1 MSNDVFAT
9 ITNNI
14 VAALETGVA
23 PWIQPWS
30 THRLGASMPLNATTG
45 RPYHGVNALHLWCVA
60 LGRGYV
66 SNGWMTFNQAKNL
79 GGHVRK
85 GEKGTQIIFWRPME
99 KEVVRNGALKKERTM
114 ILRTFTVFN
123 VAQVEGIDPADLR
136 SEADG
141 SVCNDPHAALVEAAE
156 RMGIQV
162 ELGRKFCYR
171 PSSDSIVL
179 VPSSECLSGD
189 HHTAAFAHELAH
201 ATGHKSRLD
210 RDLSGRFGDDSY
222 AAEEL
227 VAELASAF
235 VCAELHVDGALQHA
249 SYLDHWIKVLRANP
263 RTIIT
268 VSSAATK
275 AATMILGTKTATDA
289 ETTETTTDDAQS
301 DSAIAV

>member
-1 MSNDVFAT
+1 MSQDVFAT

-14 VAALETGVA
+14 VATLETGVA

-45 RPYHGVNALHLWCVA
+45 RPYHGVNALYLWCVA
-60 LGRGYV
+60 LRHGYS

-123 VAQVEGIDPADLR
+123 VSQVDGIDPSDLR

-141 SVCNDPHAALVEAAE
+141 NVHNDPHASLVAAAE

-162 ELGRKFCYR
+162 ETGRKFCYR
-171 PSSDSIVL
+171 PATDSIVL
-179 VPSSECLSGD
+179 VPSSECVSSD

-235 VCAELHVDGALQHA
+235 ICAELHVDGALQHA

-263 RTIIT
+263 RAIIT

-275 AATMILGTKTATDA
+275 AAALVLGTNANRESDAA
-289 ETTETTTDDAQS
+289 ETSAADAQT